1 MTVPKVSR
9 NNELLHQKK
18 LEWEFLHHAME
29 HGYTLVDFEIVERAP
44 WRNLSPDQ
52 LHALTADYTWTSG
65 DDLFS
70 LRSDWTHTLVQY
82 RSKYELEAE
91 QLAYSGPVFAQR
103 IPKYQFGLEIFSGEV
118 GRQQQL
124 LRDAAAFVSAKAGA
138 PINIA
143 VLSHNKLLKH
153 MVGED
158 ELDMPAIRRLIGSRN
173 RDGLAAR
180 LGKDH
185 PLIAIMAEAPH
196 DQIKV
201 IKERMPEVGDYV
213 TELEAWI
220 TELKGLGIPHVYADV
235 LALPAQSYYRG
246 IFLKTYYSE
255 ELQPILSGG
264 QYTASDKA
272 FGVAIDADAL
282 QALSR
287 DRLAE
292 GGCS

>member
-29 HGYTLVDFEIVERAP
+29 HGYTLVDFEIVERTR

-52 LHALTADYTWTSG
+52 LHALTGDYTWTSG

-103 IPKYQFGLEIFSGEV
+103 IPRYQFGLEIFSGDV

-124 LRDAAAFVSAKAGA
+124 LRDAAAFVTAKAGE
-138 PINIA
+138 PISIA

-153 MVGED
+153 IVGEE
-158 ELDMPAIRRLIGSRN
+158 ELEVPVIRRLIGSRN

-180 LGKDH
+180 LGQDH

-196 DQIKV
+196 DQIRV
-201 IKERMPEVGDYV
+201 IKEKMPEVRAYV
-213 TELEAWI
+213 SELEDWV
-220 TELKGLGIPHVYADV
+220 TQLKDLDIPHVYADV

-246 IFLKTYYSE
+246 IFLKTYYAD

-272 FGVAIDADAL
+272 FGVAIDADVL
-282 QALSR
+282 QSLNR
-287 DRLAE
+287 ERQAE
-292 GGCS
+292 GGLS